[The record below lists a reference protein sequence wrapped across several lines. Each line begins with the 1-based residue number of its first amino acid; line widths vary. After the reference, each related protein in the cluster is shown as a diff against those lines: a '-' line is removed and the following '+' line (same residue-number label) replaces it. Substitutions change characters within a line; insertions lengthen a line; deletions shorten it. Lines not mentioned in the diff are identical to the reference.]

1 MQTLLIILLVKQQ
14 SNSTFAKEIKYMT
27 LKKYS
32 LPILLLLVILAADQY
47 FKFYIKNHFYLGEE
61 VSVIGNWFKLHFTE
75 NYGMAFGLEFGGKT
89 GKVFLTLFR
98 IIFVSVIAYYIHTM
112 IKKNTKPM
120 YIYGWV
126 LIVSGAL
133 GNIIDS
139 VFYGV
144 YFGYDSW
151 FHGRVV
157 DMLYF
162 PLIQTT
168 LPENFP
174 FWAGEEFEFFRP
186 VFNIADAAI
195 SIGFVIILLLQ
206 KAVSEEEESKVVK
219 EESIDNF

>member
-1 MQTLLIILLVKQQ
+1 M
-14 SNSTFAKEIKYMT
+14 NIK
-27 LKKYS
+27 KFFI
-32 LPILLLLVILAADQY
+32 PFVILSSILVLDQV

-61 VSVIGNWFKLHFTE
+61 ISVIGDWFKLHFTE

-89 GKVFLTLFR
+89 GKIILTLFR
-98 IIFVSVIAYYIHTM
+98 IIFVGVIGYYIKTL
-112 IKKNTKPM
+112 IDKNTKPI
-120 YIYGWV
+120 YVYGWV
-126 LIVSGAL
+126 FIVAGAL

-168 LPENFP
+168 IPENWP
-174 FWAGEEFEFFRP
+174 FWAGEDFEFFRP

-195 SIGFVIILLLQ
+195 SLGFVMILLFQ
-206 KAVSEEEESKVVK
+206 KAVTEEENKAES
-219 EESIDNF
+219 ESTIAPEVETEG

>member
-1 MQTLLIILLVKQQ
+1 M
-14 SNSTFAKEIKYMT
+14 N

-32 LPILLLLVILAADQY
+32 IPFSILLLILAFDQY

-61 VSVIGNWFKLHFTE
+61 ISVIGNWFKLHFTE
-75 NYGMAFGLEFGGKT
+75 NYGMAFGMEFGGKT
-89 GKVFLTLFR
+89 GKIFLTVFR
-98 IIFVSVIAYYIHTM
+98 IFFVAVISYYIKTL
-112 IKKNTKPM
+112 INKNTKSL
-120 YIYGWV
+120 YVYGWV
-126 LIVSGAL
+126 LIVAGAL

-162 PLIQTT
+162 PLVQTT
-168 LPENFP
+168 IPESWP
-174 FWAGEEFEFFRP
+174 FWAGEDFEFFRP

-195 SIGFVIILLLQ
+195 SFGFVLILLMQ
-206 KAVSEEEESKVVK
+206 KSVTEDEENTSSSETEDAAK
-219 EESIDNF
+219 ELGSD